1 MVWSQ
6 LNTGAKIIKT
16 FQHCYSTS
24 GAQPPSELSP
34 SQMLLLSLSL
44 QPWAGLGGSRKVE
57 AQELWHWALWLMD
70 KGVDDLF
77 ILVPHQSGAQLLRND
92 PHRDRQQWAASVL
105 LQGNLFN
112 NLFTGVTALSLWQ
125 WLLDHGY
132 SMQLPQSGVC
142 QTTEGGCARSP
153 FSPHSPPSLP
163 AKQLLREGLQKGF
176 PKEHT
181 TAGMILLPRKPR
193 QWNIVH
199 LMLQEHVGTQIHP
212 AVSPCGNWT
221 AEKDESN
228 LCHCRGGKCHNGK
241 WHSWWLCWSQQGP
254 CSSTAQ
260 TVWLWWVI
268 PFSRYVVRHNWQTS
282 YGEDKILL
290 VLLFLWA
297 QQGRCG

>member
-16 FQHCYSTS
+16 FQHCYSTN

-112 NLFTGVTALSLWQ
+112 NLEQELQLFLSGNDSWTMDTQ
-125 WLLDHGY
+125 CSCHRAECVKRQRVAVPD
-132 SMQLPQSGVC
+132 
-142 QTTEGGCARSP
+142 
-153 FSPHSPPSLP
+153 PPSL
-163 AKQLLREGLQKGF
+163 
-176 PKEHT
+176 H
-181 TAGMILLPRKPR
+181 
-193 QWNIVH
+193 
-199 LMLQEHVGTQIHP
+199 IHP
-212 AVSPCGNWT
+212 HPSLQSSFWEKASKKAFQRSTQQQVWYCCQGSPGN
-221 AEKDESN
+221 E
-228 LCHCRGGKCHNGK
+228 
-241 WHSWWLCWSQQGP
+241 
-254 CSSTAQ
+254 
-260 TVWLWWVI
+260 
-268 PFSRYVVRHNWQTS
+268 
-282 YGEDKILL
+282 IL
-290 VLLFLWA
+290 FI
-297 QQGRCG
+297 